1 MSGGGATCPEGSE
14 AMRWLA
20 TAAVLFLL
28 ALVAPVDGPYEH
40 KLDPIFASVLGVH
53 LWWYGLSYTLGFL
66 NAHLF
71 LRRNRERLGLSLA
84 ELYNLSLLLAAGVLL
99 GGRTL
104 VVFSNE
110 WPFYRH
116 NVELIPAIWLGGLAT
131 HGLIVGGFAGVWL
144 FCRIHRKP
152 LRPMA
157 DALAVPAA
165 LILGCGRIGN
175 FIDGQIVGGIT
186 DVPWAVQFPEAEGF
200 RHPVVLY
207 DGLKNFLLIPLLL
220 WLRRRGVP
228 PGRLAALFVL
238 LYPLLRIPIDL
249 LREYPISTLG
259 LPTGQTFNIMMS
271 LVGAALLIRN
281 VTRRGGATDVAPALT
296 LTART
301 GVGWRRVA
309 FAAILLVALLIPSD
323 ATRDVPVRY
332 GARHPGLVHS
342 AMYPR
347 LDLEPQPRSSIN
359 LRKRNNFYLSVSRP
373 ASRSFQFMM
382 ALNPSM

>member
-1 MSGGGATCPEGSE
+1 MFVH
-14 AMRWLA
+14 RI
-20 TAAVLFLL
+20 
-28 ALVAPVDGPYEH
+28 
-40 KLDPIFASVLGVH
+40 DPIFFSALGVH
-53 LWWYGLSYTLGFL
+53 FWWYGLSYSLGFV

-71 LRRNRERLGLSLA
+71 LRRNRARLELSLC
-84 ELYNLSLLLAAGVLL
+84 EVYNLTLFLAVGVLV
-99 GGRTL
+99 GGRSL

-110 WPFYRH
+110 WPFYREH
-116 NVELIPAIWLGGLAT
+116 VALIPAIWLGGLAT
-131 HGLIVGGFAGVWL
+131 HGLIIGGFTGVL
-144 FCRIHRKP
+144 MFSMIYRKP

-157 DALAVPAA
+157 DALAIPAA

-175 FIDGQIVGGIT
+175 FIDGQIVGAIT

-220 WLRRRGVP
+220 WVRRRGVP

-238 LYPLLRIPIDL
+238 LYPALRIPIDL

-271 LVGAALLIRN
+271 LVGAALLVRN
-281 VTRRGGATDVAPALT
+281 FRRRHASDGVRPPVASSTRRDDGL
-296 LTART
+296 LWQRL
-301 GVGWRRVA
+301 A

-323 ATRDVPVRY
+323 ATRDVPALY
-332 GARHPGLVHS
+332 AARHPGLEHS

-347 LDLEPQPRSSIN
+347 LNLEPRSRAF
-359 LRKRNNFYLSVSRP
+359 LDMRRKE
-373 ASRSFQFMM
+373 
-382 ALNPSM
+382 